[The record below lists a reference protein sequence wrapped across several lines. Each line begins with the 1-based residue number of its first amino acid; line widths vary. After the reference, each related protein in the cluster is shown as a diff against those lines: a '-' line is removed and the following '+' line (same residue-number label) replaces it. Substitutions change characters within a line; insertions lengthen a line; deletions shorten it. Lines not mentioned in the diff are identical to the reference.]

1 MKFVSKIMSGA
12 NSPLAPLA
20 WHFSALANDQSAS
33 RKALP
38 AILAL
43 TGMTV
48 ATALLLTTQLSSSIS
63 RAAPRIAQ
71 PSNVGSQQ
79 QGELPPTE
87 DKAGLG
93 VVATDIASAPLAAM
107 RLAKPFVYQGAV
119 SDRDRAIDCLAT
131 AAWYEAGNDP
141 SGQRAV
147 IQVVLNRLRHPTF
160 PKTVCGVVFQGS
172 ERKTGCQFSF
182 TCDGAMARRF
192 PSSKDWVR
200 ARTLSENAL
209 NGAVDTAVGQATHF
223 HADYVAPWWGPKLEQ
238 ISKIGSH
245 IFYGWHGSQGFLSS
259 ANWLIAQEKMP
270 EQLPAGSRLADQ
282 ATDMDASSQL
292 ALDSDALAQEFSSIP
307 RMPAAK
313 PNSATLIKL
322 DTSGP
327 SGRWAVTAMNKCT
340 TGASCQI
347 VGYGQQDQIER
358 NRTLPGPSMERPLFL
373 FIRDKASGMDLALW
387 DCERVERNNSAQC
400 LPMSGPEL
408 NSLMQNR

>member
-1 MKFVSKIMSGA
+1 MSGT
-12 NSPLAPLA
+12 NGPLAPLA

-48 ATALLLTTQLSSSIS
+48 ATALLLTTQLSSSVG

-71 PSNVGSQQ
+71 PSSIGSEQRPNLVSTP
-79 QGELPPTE
+79 GKSGLE
-87 DKAGLG
+87 D
-93 VVATDIASAPLAAM
+93 VTTDIASASIAAL

-182 TCDGAMARRF
+182 TCDGSMTRRL
-192 PSSKDWVR
+192 PSTSDWIR

-223 HADYVAPWWGPKLEQ
+223 HADYVAPWWGPKLDQ

-245 IFYGWHGSQGFLSS
+245 IFYGWHGSQGALSS
-259 ANWLIAQEKMP
+259 TNWLIAKETLP
-270 EQLPAGSRLADQ
+270 EQLPAGTRLSYPELD
-282 ATDMDASSQL
+282 ATASTQL
-292 ALDSDALAQEFSSIP
+292 ALDGADDFADGIPSI
-307 RMPAAK
+307 ANLQAVK
-313 PNSATLIKL
+313 PTNATLIHV
-322 DTSGP
+322 DPNGP
-327 SGRWAVTAMNKCT
+327 SGRWALTAMGRCPT
-340 TGASCQI
+340 RASCQI
-347 VGYGQQDQIER
+347 VGYGQQDEIDR
-358 NRTLPGPSMERPLFL
+358 NRALPGSAMERPLFL
-373 FIRDKASGMDLALW
+373 FIRDKASGMDVALW
-387 DCERVERNNSAQC
+387 DCERIERSNSAQC
-400 LPMSGPEL
+400 LPANGPEL